1 MEKTKI
7 INGVQCTFS
16 EERFGIDEFHED
28 SQENFAEGQ
37 GNAPY
42 VQEVSSETPQE
53 HYSVAS
59 YRVRIM
65 EMERPLFMRFKFMI
79 RDAKLIAK
87 QNLDEKQQRYLRRIF
102 TDDLMNLIQEA
113 VDQTRNGHGGQ
124 TVDLILK
131 MNTLGDQE
139 ISKAG
144 RQFGMTIRRI
154 NRIREKMKFIPKMQQ
169 EELNA
174 SLVSLVSLIT
184 NYTFDKTD
192 VKTYGG
198 IVK

>member
-16 EERFGIDEFHED
+16 EERFGIDEFHEGD
-28 SQENFAEGQ
+28 QENFTEGQ
-37 GNAPY
+37 QKTY
-42 VQEVSSETPQE
+42 VEEVDPESPQE

-59 YRVRIM
+59 YRVRMM
-65 EMERPLFMRFKFMI
+65 EMERPIFMRFKMMI
-79 RDAKLIAK
+79 RDVKLMSK

-102 TDDLMNLIQEA
+102 TDDLMNLVQEA
-113 VDQTRNGHGGQ
+113 VDHTRNGQGGQ

-131 MNTLGDQE
+131 LNTLGDQE

-144 RQFGMTIRRI
+144 RKFGMTIRRI
-154 NRIREKMKFIPKMQQ
+154 NRIREKMNFIPKMQQ

-174 SLVSLVSLIT
+174 SLVSLVGLIT
-184 NYTFDKTD
+184 NHVFDKTD
-192 VKTYGG
+192 VKIYGG

>member
-28 SQENFAEGQ
+28 SQENFTEGQ
-37 GNAPY
+37 GNVPY
-42 VQEVSSETPQE
+42 VQEVASETPQE
-53 HYSVAS
+53 QYSVAS

-124 TVDLILK
+124 TV
-131 MNTLGDQE
+131 
-139 ISKAG
+139 IS
-144 RQFGMTIRRI
+144 
-154 NRIREKMKFIPKMQQ
+154 
-169 EELNA
+169 
-174 SLVSLVSLIT
+174 S
-184 NYTFDKTD
+184 
-192 VKTYGG
+192 
-198 IVK
+198 

>member
-1 MEKTKI
+1 MELTKI

-16 EERFGIDEFHED
+16 EERFSIEEFHE
-28 SQENFAEGQ
+28 EEGQ
-37 GNAPY
+37 QNFSEGQDNY
-42 VQEVSSETPQE
+42 VQEVAEAPQE
-53 HYSVAS
+53 NYSVAS

-65 EMERPLFMRFKFMI
+65 EMERPIFMRFKMMI
-79 RDAKLIAK
+79 RDAKLMMH

-113 VDQTRNGHGGQ
+113 VDQTRNNQGGQ
-124 TVDLILK
+124 TIDLILK
-131 MNTLGDQE
+131 LNTLGDQE

-144 RQFGMTIRRI
+144 RKFGMTIRRI

-198 IVK
+198 VVK